1 MKRVDSPRLMYC
13 FRKID
18 SFFKSFKSL
27 KCSHKE
33 IAPTPNLP
41 NWSPSIFVLCLLVL
55 IGKKEFIRGEK
66 SNNFQNVVVTALF
79 FLSQIFNFDIDR
91 WSMKKWRRL
100 NLNKPEIEKLQ
111 SHLGP
116 GQLSHLTPSHPLVTK
131 IQPFFAK
138 ALRSYFWGG
147 RTRVFPPQ
155 RSRAHW

>member
-1 MKRVDSPRLMYC
+1 MLNPPPPLMYC

-27 KCSHKE
+27 KYSHKE

-55 IGKKEFIRGEK
+55 IGKREFIRSEK